1 MRKNAYEFDFVM
13 AQTDT
18 PTEEQP
24 ARDSPQKDLENDI
37 AEGDD
42 SDNNVRIANRTLTT
56 NDDNEIIED
65 DDESNVD
72 IAERLGEFSQANDK
86 SIDFAAMSGA
96 KNDERQTFIHSYSI
110 SRSSWRAWASKVAA
124 TTEIDVVLR
133 VGPLFIMCFDTI
145 LGQLQIL

>member
-1 MRKNAYEFDFVM
+1 M

-24 ARDSPQKDLENDI
+24 TRDASQKNLENDN
-37 AEGDD
+37 AKGDD
-42 SDNNVRIANRTLTT
+42 SDNNVRIANRTLTS
-56 NDDNEIIED
+56 NDDNDIVD
-65 DDESNVD
+65 DDDDGSNVD

-96 KNDERQTFIHSYSI
+96 KNNERQTFIHSYSI
-110 SRSSWRAWASKVAA
+110 SRSSWTAWASKVAA

-145 LGQLQIL
+145 LSQLQIL

>member
-1 MRKNAYEFDFVM
+1 M

-24 ARDSPQKDLENDI
+24 TRDASQKNLENDN
-37 AEGDD
+37 AKGDD
-42 SDNNVRIANRTLTT
+42 SDNNVRIANRTLTS
-56 NDDNEIIED
+56 NDDNDIVD
-65 DDESNVD
+65 DDDDGSNVD

-133 VGPLFIMCFDTI
+133 VGPLFVSIHF
-145 LGQLQIL
+145 